1 MFTNLKYFNPNME
14 VAFSITLLIILI
26 SGYFFYN
33 KRKEIQK
40 KSRSTLYLQTKFL
53 NNIDMFPS
61 IFQYILL
68 SHGNEF
74 LKRLYVIITLKKNFC
89 LSQLFFSDLTEYV
102 IIKGYL
108 KSKKS
113 VFFICNSSKNY
124 FGLKY
129 IKKIKENVYGR
140 TTEKIIKFKENYNF
154 LTFYCSYLPNE
165 ANEEFKNTSE
175 VFLKCNLELLNNKN
189 FIDDFFDL
197 INDLQDEEDK
207 QLLVYKKS
215 FNYDKLKFEENEKK
229 NFVEKL
235 VEEMNKKS
243 SKIVVKIPNKKK
255 RNK

>member
-1 MFTNLKYFNPNME
+1 ME

-113 VFFICNSSKNY
+113 VFLF
-124 FGLKY
+124 
-129 IKKIKENVYGR
+129 KIKENVYGR

-255 RNK
+255 EINNLHYLIVFLFILFRYLF